1 MGGATWLIIEHLDGA
16 SRLNQSPNPDAIKFA
31 ARWIGAF
38 HAKAE
43 ELSASHHPS
52 VKFLPRYDTR
62 YYRSWARRTI
72 ETLPDLQVGS
82 WLPRVCQGYR
92 NEVIDVLLA
101 QPPTIIH
108 GEYYPKNVLI
118 RESTVYPVDWESTA
132 LAAGEIDL
140 AALTD
145 RWPPELITE
154 AEQAYAHARWP
165 GGAPSAFSETLDA
178 ARLYVQLRWLGD
190 RLTQQKQRW
199 RFQELRLVGR
209 RLGLI

>member
-1 MGGATWLIIEHLDGA
+1 
-16 SRLNQSPNPDAIKFA
+16 
-31 ARWIGAF
+31 
-38 HAKAE
+38 
-43 ELSASHHPS
+43 
-52 VKFLPRYDTR
+52 
-62 YYRSWARRTI
+62 
-72 ETLPDLQVGS
+72 
-82 WLPRVCQGYR
+82 
-92 NEVIDVLLA
+92 VINVLLA

-145 RWPPELITE
+145 RWPPALVTE
-154 AEQAYAHARWP
+154 AEHAYAHARWP
-165 GGAPSAFSETLDA
+165 GGTPSGFSKALDA

-190 RLTQQKQRW
+190 PLTRQKQRW